1 MIGEPDKNPKTV
13 IQRKLLAHSP
23 CPSVSMFRRFEVF
36 CTPRVMS
43 ILIYKNEQQEG
54 PFDLPAIELAIR
66 HGQISVDDFAWQEGC
81 TDWVPLRTL
90 LPAEPTP
97 TLHLPATD
105 TMKHRGAPAG
115 CLTGDE
121 QDAGIVG
128 RIVAKVGEHLMRGEV
143 IEYVGVQKKPLLSIA
158 PDAVVLTKSRLLI
171 VRTKSME
178 VEAFEWESVSNVEL
192 SERLLTSTIACTITG
207 GRKIVI
213 DSMPKKQARKIQ
225 AFAQELEEKRSWW
238 EQRGF

>member
-1 MIGEPDKNPKTV
+1 
-13 IQRKLLAHSP
+13 
-23 CPSVSMFRRFEVF
+23 
-36 CTPRVMS
+36 MS

-54 PFDLPAIELAIR
+54 PFDLPAIELAIH

-90 LPAEPTP
+90 LTAKPAPA
-97 TLHLPATD
+97 LHLPATD
-105 TMKHRGAPAG
+105 TMEHRGAPAA

-128 RIVAKVGEHLMRGEV
+128 RIVAKVGEHLKRGEV

-178 VEAFEWESVSNVEL
+178 VEAFDWESVSNVEL

-213 DSMPKKQARKIQ
+213 DSMPRKQARKIQ

>member
-1 MIGEPDKNPKTV
+1 
-13 IQRKLLAHSP
+13 
-23 CPSVSMFRRFEVF
+23 
-36 CTPRVMS
+36 MS
-43 ILIYKNEQQEG
+43 IIIYKNEQQEG

-66 HGQISVDDFAWQEGC
+66 RGQISVDDFAWQEGC

-90 LPAEPTP
+90 LPADPAP
-97 TLHLPATD
+97 PLHFPGTGTTA
-105 TMKHRGAPAG
+105 HRGAPAA

-128 RIVAKVGEHLMRGEV
+128 RIAAKVGGHLMRGEV

-158 PDAVVLTKSRLLI
+158 PDAVVLTNSRLLI

-192 SERLLTSTIACTITG
+192 SERLLTSTLTCTITG

-213 DSMPKKQARKIQ
+213 DSMPKKQACKIH